1 MKKFLIDTYRIFL
14 LQTSKVIWDIIG
26 CTFIIWLFF
35 YYNATNNYS
44 HVSFLGVLVGLWM
57 ALRLY
62 WPRGRR
68 KLEEFESLRPVSLLA
83 PEIGTFLVLIF
94 FCLLIYGTTGFFYYD
109 FRFARLTLWLSNNFD
124 INISKSIIK
133 EYSNSEIS
141 FSQADLIKQSK
152 EIFSAIWP
160 SWIFL
165 IPVAVALRLKMKFR
179 ILFIIL
185 VVLSVFTFGLD
196 LNFIIIDT
204 CYSYIKESVFYLSYL
219 LMIIYL
225 LIPKKVNFK

>member
-14 LQTSKVIWDIIG
+14 LQMSKVIWDIIG
-26 CTFIIWLFF
+26 STFMVWLFF
-35 YYNATNNYS
+35 YYSATYDYRS
-44 HVSFLGVLVGLWM
+44 VSFSGVLVGLWVAM
-57 ALRLY
+57 RLY

-68 KLEEFESLRPVSLLA
+68 KLEEFESLRPVSLFA
-83 PEIGTFLVLIF
+83 SEIGTFFVLIF

-124 INISKSIIK
+124 INISKSIIN
-133 EYSNSEIS
+133 EYSNSKITL
-141 FSQADLIKQSK
+141 SQADLIKQTK
-152 EIFSAIWP
+152 EIFSAIWYP
-160 SWIFL
+160 WFFIL
-165 IPVAVALRLKMKFR
+165 PVAVDLHLKMKFR

-185 VVLSVFTFGLD
+185 VVLSAFTFRVD
-196 LNFIIIDT
+196 LNFIFIDT
-204 CYSYIKESVFYLSYL
+204 CDSYIKESIFYLFYL